1 MNKKSFFIS
10 NLCWEAKY
18 QEKIIDI
25 IKKNQ
30 IKGIDFAPL
39 KITSSWKNIEKK
51 TIKYSNYLKKNNIIV
66 NAVQGIFFKKRFNL
80 FKDQNNIDKILK
92 HLKVI
97 IKICKILDCNKIIVG
112 STEFRNK
119 LNLKRNEADKI
130 FVDFLYKLIPLL
142 QKEKV
147 FFCLETIP
155 KQYNEKYL
163 FNFNQVLSIVKK
175 VNSKWISINFDTS
188 LFHFNKLNISEFKK
202 NIKLIKNIQITQ
214 KDFKFFL
221 KPSKRNILFCKML
234 KNNNKIKDISLE
246 IIETKTN
253 LDKVNISIK
262 NLKKLFS

>member
-10 NLCWEAKY
+10 NLCWGVKY
-18 QEKIIDI
+18 QEKIINI
-25 IKKNQ
+25 LEKNK

-39 KITSSWKNIEKK
+39 KITSNWKDIEKK

-66 NAVQGIFFKKRFNL
+66 NAVQGIFFKKKFNL
-80 FKDQNNIDKILK
+80 FKNQNNIDKILT
-92 HLKVI
+92 HLKII

-119 LNLKRNEADKI
+119 SNLKRDEADII
-130 FVDFLYKLIPLL
+130 FVNFLSKLIPLL
-142 QKEKV
+142 QKKKV

-163 FNFNQVLSIVKK
+163 FNFNHVLSIVKK
-175 VNSKWISINFDTS
+175 VNSKWIAINFDTS
-188 LFHFNKLNISEFKK
+188 IFHFNKLNISEFKK

-214 KDFKFFL
+214 KNFKFFL
-221 KPSKRNILFCKML
+221 RPSKKNILFCKML

-246 IIETKTN
+246 IIESKTN
-253 LDKVNISIK
+253 LEKVNISIK